1 MRRFNGG
8 LFAPGVHGAVEPIRL
23 DADMLDL
30 LIIASRR
37 DWSEVEPA
45 IFGTL
50 LENAIDARQ
59 CGGMN
64 CGDGW

>member
-1 MRRFNGG
+1 M
-8 LFAPGVHGAVEPIRL
+8 HGAVEPIRL

-64 CGDGW
+64 CDDGW